1 MKILSLREFC
11 TSKNF
16 VEIHKSVRENTN
28 GYPFVT
34 FMDKNNKA
42 ENIYFTKSQS
52 ANFAEGMLL
61 TPSIMKDLQIAV
73 VKNAQ
78 GEERIK
84 LCGKGES
91 NRLSL
96 DDLL

>member
-1 MKILSLREFC
+1 LI
-11 TSKNF
+11 TP
-16 VEIHKSVRENTN
+16 T
-28 GYPFVT
+28 
-34 FMDKNNKA
+34 
-42 ENIYFTKSQS
+42 
-52 ANFAEGMLL
+52 LL
-61 TPSIMKDLQIAV
+61 ADLQIAT